1 MPKLKKY
8 NKATAA
14 IMSGAAVA
22 LIGAWLEVDAQTLS
36 AVGVLITTM
45 LVWLVPN
52 VSA

>member
-1 MPKLKKY
+1 MQIKKY

-14 IMSGAAVA
+14 VLSGAAVA
-22 LIGAWLEVDAQTLS
+22 VIGAWLEVDAQTLS
-36 AVGVLITTM
+36 AIGVILTSI